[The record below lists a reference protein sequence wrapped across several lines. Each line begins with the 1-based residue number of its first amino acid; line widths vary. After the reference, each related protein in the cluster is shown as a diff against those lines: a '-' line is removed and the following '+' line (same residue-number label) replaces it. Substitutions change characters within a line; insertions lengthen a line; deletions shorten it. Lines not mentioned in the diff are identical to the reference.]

1 MVSGGASYTPKIN
14 NGTVL
19 GSPFLLKA
27 GSFFF
32 FFSIVVVVSRV
43 LNNGGFLVRHLC
55 FLFSSLNLSETHSVI
70 AHTHNNNNEKKKK
83 TRYCTELRGKRQY
96 IELRSGL
103 VEQLISSLLYA
114 VWGERKKKKEKLVL
128 PLTTSFEIAVVFV
141 NTWGT

>member
-19 GSPFLLKA
+19 GSLFLLKA

-32 FFSIVVVVSRV
+32 FSVVVVVSRV

-70 AHTHNNNNEKKKK
+70 AHTHNNNNNKKKK
-83 TRYCTELRGKRQY
+83 HAIVQ
-96 IELRSGL
+96 
-103 VEQLISSLLYA
+103 
-114 VWGERKKKKEKLVL
+114 
-128 PLTTSFEIAVVFV
+128 SFEEND
-141 NTWGT
+141 NT